1 MWIYIWEVLNLLA
14 IVGLVVALG
23 KIFYRGNKGKVIFT
37 GWYSWLGFWAMLH
50 DPVHF
55 VVFLI
60 LLLII
65 PVEVYLV
72 FLIFVLSKYLKEAYI
87 DVSFTNFYIALNYQR
102 KLMFYFFSQ
111 FLEKEQ
117 RRGTL
122 DSQPEAEGSLFKHN
136 QYEKKRQNNTKQ

>member
-1 MWIYIWEVLNLLA
+1 MITITWWLWWECHLLADVILLLSLFKKNSEGKPSCDFPNQKVWIYIWEVLNILA

-23 KIFYRGNKGKVIFT
+23 KIFYRKIKKWLFSQK

-50 DPVHF
+50 VPVHF

-65 PVEVYLV
+65 PLEIYLV

-87 DVSFTNFYIALNYQR
+87 DVSFSKLN
-102 KLMFYFFSQ
+102 K
-111 FLEKEQ
+111 
-117 RRGTL
+117 TL
-122 DSQPEAEGSLFKHN
+122 NL
-136 QYEKKRQNNTKQ
+136 